1 LAGAWKYKAS
11 LANQPIPGAPN
22 VDGGFNANTPTA
34 LFNGMIQP
42 LVPYGIAGA
51 IWYQGESNIGRSDE
65 YAQLMPAMISDW
77 RRHWGIGDFPFYWV
91 QIAPYVYSGSGN
103 SESAYLR
110 EAQVKA
116 LATVKNGGM
125 ASTMDIGEERDI
137 HPRNKVDVGKRLAL
151 NALAKNYNKKVA
163 GFSGPMYKSMKIEGQ
178 KIRLS
183 FDYSNGGLVAREGQL
198 SEFVIAGQDKVFV
211 PAQAVIEGDTVVV
224 WSDQVTAPVAV
235 RYAWTNWSTGPLGNK
250 QGLPASSFRTDDWK

>member
-1 LAGAWKYKAS
+1 VIAVRVVIPAVEGGFNGSKEQMAIGPVGRMSKPAPRLPGWKYKAS
-11 LANQPIPGAPN
+11 LANQPLPGAPN
-22 VDGGFNANTPTA
+22 VEGGFNANTPTA

-65 YAQLMPAMISDW
+65 YAQLLPAMISDW

-116 LATVKNGGM
+116 LAAVKNGGM
-125 ASTMDIGEERDI
+125 ASTMDIA
-137 HPRNKVDVGKRLAL
+137 RNAI
-151 NALAKNYNKKVA
+151 
-163 GFSGPMYKSMKIEGQ
+163 F
-178 KIRLS
+178 IRETNRMS
-183 FDYSNGGLVAREGQL
+183 ANGWL
-198 SEFVIAGQDKVFV
+198 
-211 PAQAVIEGDTVVV
+211 
-224 WSDQVTAPVAV
+224 
-235 RYAWTNWSTGPLGNK
+235 
-250 QGLPASSFRTDDWK
+250 